1 MGVSVIA
8 PYLGSDVTV
17 LHLLLVFRGLVIQC
31 VTARCGLWFAFVEF
45 LLRTG
50 EQAYI
55 FLFKRAISVL
65 FYVVATSTRIPT
77 R

>member
-17 LHLLLVFRGLVIQC
+17 LHLLLVFR
-31 VTARCGLWFAFVEF
+31 GLWFAFVEF